1 MKTTVLTFRKMK
13 RQGEK
18 ISMLTCYDYTTAR
31 LMDGTVDGILVGD
44 SYGNTMLGYDST
56 LPVTMEMA
64 ARAIWPTKAHSSPE
78 RPCKKP
84 TISAISSA

>member
-31 LMDGTVDGILVGD
+31 LMDGTVDGILVGIR
-44 SYGNTMLGYDST
+44 T
-56 LPVTMEMA
+56 E
-64 ARAIWPTKAHSSPE
+64 I
-78 RPCKKP
+78 PCWD
-84 TISAISSA
+84 TIPRCR